1 MNQKDVIKGLVN
13 YLKSEHWQEYMRHLT
28 QTGEELYH
36 THMFVWNKVS
46 AESISKIME
55 GYFKRKG
62 MPLNRKI
69 DILTPG
75 TRDVIAAHNV
85 HPHDP
90 ERALYMP
97 HMDWFWKYNP
107 DVVVEPAD
115 PSKFGEEGKNI
126 IAWGKNYMDNYLKQF
141 DFKSVGPREEREIEK
156 YFQSAHWKKGL
167 RLVESPLYN
176 HYHFNVEINFDPW
189 VLKVFAIDALKEIGW
204 TVDHV
209 VPCVFKGVGGK
220 YQGKMVF
227 LGAYPEEVYD
237 IAWVYTPDV
246 IIRPTTYEFSGDLP
260 EDGDFRFNVTRIKY
274 RDELLQRDKY
284 VSLSDEQIAEVLKQV
299 S

>member
-1 MNQKDVIKGLVN
+1 MSQSEITKGVVD
-13 YLKSEHWQEYMRHLT
+13 YFKSDQWREYMRHLT
-28 QTGEELYH
+28 QTEEELYH
-36 THMFVWNKVS
+36 THIFVWNKV
-46 AESISKIME
+46 APESIDKLFE

-62 MPLNRKI
+62 IPLDRKI

-75 TRDVIAAHNV
+75 TPDVIAAHNV
-85 HPHDP
+85 HPHNP

-107 DVVVEPAD
+107 DVVIQPSD

-126 IAWGKNYMDNYLKQF
+126 DTWGKNYMDNYLKQF
-141 DFKSVGPREEREIEK
+141 DFKCVGPKEEREIEK

-176 HYHFNVEINFDPW
+176 HVHFNVEINFNPW
-189 VLKVFAIDALKEIGW
+189 ILKVLAIDALKDIGW
-204 TVDHV
+204 QVDHV

-246 IIRPTTYEFSGDLP
+246 VIRPTTFPFSGDRP
-260 EDGDFRFNVTRIKY
+260 EDDDFRFSVTRIRY
-274 RDELLQRDKY
+274 RDELVQRDKY
-284 VSLSDEQIAEVLKQV
+284 ESLTDEQVEEILDQI
-299 S
+299 